1 MLVDVTVPSGDEQEV
16 LRSLTS
22 ALQELRTD
30 RLLAAYVHG
39 SLVTGDFAPGR
50 SDLDVLV
57 VLADEPDEP
66 LLAALAP
73 ALARVERRH
82 PAWAGR
88 VELELVS
95 TAAIEAGSRDQLG
108 VEPHRIARVS
118 PGEALH
124 LLPATRH
131 RVLGW
136 EAVRQTGRALLGP
149 PPDRLL
155 PRVDADLVRAAL
167 LDHVRDWPMWV
178 RDMRDAG
185 GQAYAVLT
193 TCRAVVRLRDGRQL
207 SKRQAADVVLLS
219 ARAEEADLVAWARD
233 WWYVG
238 GAPDAPA
245 RTDEVVAFVRR
256 VCAAVLADD
265 GGRSRDGLGRNSPAP
280 RD

>member
-1 MLVDVTVPSGDEQEV
+1 MLVDVTVPGGDAQEV

-95 TAAIEAGSRDQLG
+95 TAALEAGSHDRLEA
-108 VEPHRIARVS
+108 EPHLIARVS

-136 EAVRQTGRALLGP
+136 EAVRQTGRVLLGP

-155 PRVDADLVRAAL
+155 PRVDAHLVRAAL
-167 LDHVRDWPMWV
+167 LDHVRDWPLWV

-193 TCRAVVRLRDGRQL
+193 TCRALVRLQDGRQL
-207 SKRQAADVVLLS
+207 SKRQAADRLLE
-219 ARAEEADLVAWARD
+219 RATPAQAGLVRWARD
-233 WWYVG
+233 WWYDG
-238 GAPDAPA
+238 GRADAPP
-245 RTDEVVAFVRR
+245 RTDEVVAFV
-256 VCAAVLADD
+256 DD
-265 GGRSRDGLGRNSPAP
+265 LSAQLLRHDRP
-280 RD
+280 